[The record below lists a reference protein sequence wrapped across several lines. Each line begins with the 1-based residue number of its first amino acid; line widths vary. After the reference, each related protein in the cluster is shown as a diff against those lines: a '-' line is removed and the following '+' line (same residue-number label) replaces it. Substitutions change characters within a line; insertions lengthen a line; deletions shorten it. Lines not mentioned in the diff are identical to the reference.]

1 MVEDRSPKTDS
12 RQVDWVLRAANILRG
27 GAMLGVL
34 LVGGLWAASLHNSS
48 RTRDETTAPV
58 SVPKSSEGLDS
69 LSAVRSSWTFYVV
82 GSEDEAVALRDVLEQ
97 GNNIRNSVGLA
108 PLFERVFV
116 ATGPA
121 EAQVIVEQLIEGN
134 TILAAFGAADQVV
147 NLGG

>member
-1 MVEDRSPKTDS
+1 MHALAARHRVIVQRASRRRS
-12 RQVDWVLRAANILRG
+12 L
-27 GAMLGVL
+27 
-34 LVGGLWAASLHNSS
+34 
-48 RTRDETTAPV
+48 
-58 SVPKSSEGLDS
+58 
-69 LSAVRSSWTFYVV
+69 
-82 GSEDEAVALRDVLEQ
+82 ALRDVLEQ

-147 NLGG
+147 NLVG

>member
-1 MVEDRSPKTDS
+1 
-12 RQVDWVLRAANILRG
+12 
-27 GAMLGVL
+27 MLGVL

-48 RTRDETTAPV
+48 RTRDDIATQSTV
-58 SVPKSSEGLDS
+58 LKSSERFGS
-69 LSAVRSSWTFYVV
+69 SWAIRSSWTFYVV

-121 EAQVIVEQLIEGN
+121 EAQLIVEQLLEGN

-147 NLGG
+147 NLVG